1 MKIRLVD
8 ESIYNISRA
17 EIVNSRLEID
27 FTDKTAEAV
36 QEICSVPAN
45 MANIELLTDE
55 NEMFGELPGWSV
67 YGGVM
72 LNGETK
78 TAIMTKAVNVTEQ
91 RITAAEANAL
101 EAKTATVGQGQAI
114 EALEETATA
123 NATQI
128 TDLQLAIVEIYEG
141 LEV

>member
-8 ESIYNISRA
+8 ESIYSISRA

-27 FTDKTAEAV
+27 FVGKTAEEV
-36 QEICSVPAN
+36 QKICSVPAN

-67 YGGVM
+67 YSGVM
-72 LNGETK
+72 LNDETK

-101 EAKTATVGQGQAI
+101 EAKTATVGQAQEI
-114 EALEETATA
+114 DELEETASA